1 MFQRIPTE
9 FKADFKYTLAIN
21 NAQFIFMLVIWG
33 GIRHL
38 SLLWVDWQRYQE
50 GLFDQVPA
58 YRRLFISNTSWWLIL
73 IVFVNLA
80 YNWPRIKNRNYPIQQ
95 LVWKIDLALFFHVI
109 SVAIRIVLLREHPL
123 SEAFQIYLLL
133 LFMICFFR
141 LDILR
146 RIVLVSIP
154 LLIIL
159 LNYLINFQDLNLT
172 TVFLYYCFAAFFV
185 FTTSSVFYGSVIKQ
199 LLNEKEL
206 ESKNLQLLAQ
216 STILEQKNQLIEE
229 QKSLIGDELLASR
242 RQLAATAL
250 MLARKRDANDLLKTE
265 VSGLEETAQISS
277 VAKNKLLRIIDQTA
291 NEEDEWAHFQ
301 QQFELLEPSFLK
313 NILNKFPAL
322 TQSDLKILTLIRMN
336 LDSNEIARILRRT
349 PESTKMARY
358 RLRKRLELS
367 NQESL
372 EQFVTGFE

>member
-1 MFQRIPTE
+1 
-9 FKADFKYTLAIN
+9 
-21 NAQFIFMLVIWG
+21 MLVIWG

-159 LNYLINFQDLNLT
+159 LNYCN
-172 TVFLYYCFAAFFV
+172 Y
-185 FTTSSVFYGSVIKQ
+185 
-199 LLNEKEL
+199 
-206 ESKNLQLLAQ
+206 LAPQ
-216 STILEQKNQLIEE
+216 S
-229 QKSLIGDELLASR
+229 
-242 RQLAATAL
+242 
-250 MLARKRDANDLLKTE
+250 
-265 VSGLEETAQISS
+265 
-277 VAKNKLLRIIDQTA
+277 
-291 NEEDEWAHFQ
+291 
-301 QQFELLEPSFLK
+301 
-313 NILNKFPAL
+313 
-322 TQSDLKILTLIRMN
+322 
-336 LDSNEIARILRRT
+336 
-349 PESTKMARY
+349 Y
-358 RLRKRLELS
+358 
-367 NQESL
+367 
-372 EQFVTGFE
+372 

>member
-372 EQFVTGFE
+372 EQFVIGFK